1 MPEFPLS
8 PTPLWRQLT
17 CAAVLPQRS
26 LVTPWLRLGYPF
38 VTFPVSNI
46 CAFLIL
52 FFSFI
57 PFSLLGLIDTV
68 PRFLKIQP
76 NHWLSRKRN
85 CRNSLSDSVTMN
97 SWPWALSRYWLQKH
111 LQTVSMEKG
120 VPTTLPPVK
129 LQSQPLPFL
138 SWGEPLVELPQSLI
152 TCWDL
157 SELLSESWGS
167 NFLTMKEKVEAV
179 YFMGCLWEHSR
190 QNTLKHTWCR

>member
-17 CAAVLPQRS
+17 CAEVPPQRS

-111 LQTVSMEKG
+111 LHTVSMEKG

-138 SWGEPLVELPQSLI
+138 IIGWAPCRVASVSHYLLGPQWVTLRVLRVQ
-152 TCWDL
+152 L
-157 SELLSESWGS
+157 SNNERESWS
-167 NFLTMKEKVEAV
+167 
-179 YFMGCLWEHSR
+179 CLFHGVLVR
-190 QNTLKHTWCR
+190 TQ